1 MKVISYIQEEISGK
15 KKKKKNTFFAY
26 FRCGLQP

>member
-15 KKKKKNTFFAY
+15 KKKQTFFAY